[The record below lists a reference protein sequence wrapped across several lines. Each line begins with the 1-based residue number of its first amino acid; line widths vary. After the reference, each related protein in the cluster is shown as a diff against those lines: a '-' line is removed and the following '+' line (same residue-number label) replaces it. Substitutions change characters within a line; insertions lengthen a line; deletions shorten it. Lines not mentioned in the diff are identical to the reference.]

1 MNLESDDTDNDDNL
15 LFGKDTSTDDS
26 EHGKKAPNILH
37 EHPKKSSNTRKN
49 ISEKNLSSTKY
60 IFLYLFRIRFSLQV
74 RSAYLLQIKKH
85 SFVLI

>member
-49 ISEKNLSSTKY
+49 ISEKVFIPSNIFFSIYLESDSPYKY
-60 IFLYLFRIRFSLQV
+60 VQLVYFE
-74 RSAYLLQIKKH
+74 
-85 SFVLI
+85 